1 MADGTEG
8 ENMSKSNQGRAI
20 ASKKAPWTAPVL
32 RELDVRET
40 ANTTGVPGSNDG
52 QVDCS

>member
-1 MADGTEG
+1 
-8 ENMSKSNQGRAI
+8 MSQNGQVREV
-20 ASKKAPWTAPVL
+20 ASEKEAWTAPVL

-40 ANTTGVPGSNDG
+40 ANFTSVPGSNDG

>member
-1 MADGTEG
+1 MADGTWG
-8 ENMSKSNQGRAI
+8 ENMSKSNEGSDI
-20 ASKKAPWTAPVL
+20 VSEKAPWTAPVL

-40 ANTTGVPGSNDG
+40 AFNTSIPGSNDG

>member
-1 MADGTEG
+1 
-8 ENMSKSNQGRAI
+8 MSQSSQVRDT
-20 ASKKAPWTAPVL
+20 ASEKEAWTTPVL

-40 ANTTGVPGSNDG
+40 ANFTSVPGSNDG